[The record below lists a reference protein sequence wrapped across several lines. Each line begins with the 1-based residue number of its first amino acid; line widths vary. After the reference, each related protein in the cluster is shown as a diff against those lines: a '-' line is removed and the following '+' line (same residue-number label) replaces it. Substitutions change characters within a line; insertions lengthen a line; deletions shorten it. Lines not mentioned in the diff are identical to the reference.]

1 MRDGPSTGGSPA
13 GLPGA
18 HQFSDQTG
26 STAAEPQA
34 ASQPSG
40 SPIEGH
46 SCGTSIMDPSGRYER
61 SSELLGRGAS
71 KEVYKAFDREEG
83 MEVAWNQLKVDHLSE
98 QSAAKILSE
107 IQILTQLDNEN
118 IIKFYHSWLRR
129 NAAGSYDVFFITELM
144 TSGTLKNYL
153 QKTKGPLKL
162 KIIKNW
168 CRQILKALH
177 YLHTKSP
184 PIIHRDLKCD
194 NIFINGNNGQAK
206 LGDFGLAVLKDREML
221 TSVLGTP
228 EFMAPELYE
237 GIFCFCASHAL
248 SHSPCNR
255 ELQ

>member
-1 MRDGPSTGGSPA
+1 MQSPKDEMNGFSPEDDTSTTSERAPIID
-13 GLPGA
+13 P
-18 HQFSDQTG
+18 TG
-26 STAAEPQA
+26 
-34 ASQPSG
+34 
-40 SPIEGH
+40 
-46 SCGTSIMDPSGRYER
+46 RFER
-61 SSELLGRGAS
+61 SNELLGRGAS

-118 IIKFYHSWLRR
+118 IIKFYHSWVRR
-129 NAAGSYDVFFITELM
+129 NSTGNYDVFFITELM

-162 KIIKNW
+162 KVVKNW
-168 CRQILKALH
+168 CRQILRALQ
-177 YLHTKSP
+177 YLHNRAP

-194 NIFINGNNGQAK
+194 NVFINGNNGQAK

-228 EFMAPELYE
+228 EFMAPELYD
-237 GIFCFCASHAL
+237 GIYIILMLYYSFTCLYCF
-248 SHSPCNR
+248 R
-255 ELQ
+255 EL

>member
-1 MRDGPSTGGSPA
+1 MSESDKGDTFGARMSRAVEGDDQHHLSP
-13 GLPGA
+13 GRRRSIISSEGER
-18 HQFSDQTG
+18 H
-26 STAAEPQA
+26 
-34 ASQPSG
+34 SG
-40 SPIEGH
+40 I
-46 SCGTSIMDPSGRYER
+46 TDPSGRFEQ
-61 SSELLGRGAS
+61 SNELLGRGAS
-71 KEVYKAFDREEG
+71 KEVYKAFDRDEG

-118 IIKFYHSWLRR
+118 IIKFYHSWVRR
-129 NAAGSYDVFFITELM
+129 NNSGSYDVFFITELM

-153 QKTKGPLKL
+153 QKTKGPIKL

-168 CRQILKALH
+168 CRQILKALL
-177 YLHTKSP
+177 YLHTKTP

-237 GIFCFCASHAL
+237 GNCSDTA
-248 SHSPCNR
+248 
-255 ELQ
+255 